1 MHLPSSSP
9 SSRLSRTS
17 ARSATGPSEHQER
30 VWVKET
36 RGRRR
41 LIGLT
46 NTPRAAISSTLDWV
60 RILPVLKTTP
70 HTALMINR
78 RLYCNTETVQ
88 PGIKP
93 ELLPLIISLVGD
105 ERFAK
110 RHQHTHTHTSLL
122 LIFWYS
128 APHFLKL
135 CLHITPGRLQRNG
148 YVFMCT
154 FIFNICMCI
163 ILHKSLLVTRRV
175 LRICVIDV
183 DTQSTN
189 QIPL

>member
-110 RHQHTHTHTSLL
+110 RHQHTHTHTQVCC
-122 LIFWYS
+122 WYS
-128 APHFLKL
+128 D
-135 CLHITPGRLQRNG
+135 
-148 YVFMCT
+148 
-154 FIFNICMCI
+154 
-163 ILHKSLLVTRRV
+163 ILHLTSSNFAYTLHLDAWETVMCLCARSYLTFA
-175 LRICVIDV
+175 CVSYYIKV
-183 DTQSTN
+183 S
-189 QIPL
+189 